1 MTLTKSGYG
10 SRRHLAIC
18 FSNGRGSL
26 LYSNIVEERAD
37 VRPGIRGRI
46 VTIEAA
52 HASIATIVSIAESVK
67 TAKTGAKEFYL
78 QYYCNAKL
86 ITF

>member
-1 MTLTKSGYG
+1 MRYVSP
-10 SRRHLAIC
+10 
-18 FSNGRGSL
+18 NGRGSL
-26 LYSNIVEERAD
+26 LYSIIVEERAD

-52 HASIATIVSIAESVK
+52 HASIATIVSIAESDK

-86 ITF
+86 ITFQQMSKFDTK